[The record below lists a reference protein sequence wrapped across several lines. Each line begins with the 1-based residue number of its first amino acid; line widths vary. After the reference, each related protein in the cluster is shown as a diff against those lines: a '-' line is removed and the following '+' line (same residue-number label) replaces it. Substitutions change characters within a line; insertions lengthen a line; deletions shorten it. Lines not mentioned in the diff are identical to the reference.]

1 MKRAGRDGVLVA
13 IEGIDGAGKTT
24 QVARLAEALTR
35 EGYEV
40 VQTHEPTD
48 GPHGRRLRAS
58 ATLGRLSP
66 EEELETFV
74 ADRTEHV
81 ATLIKPSLAA
91 GRVVL
96 VDRYYFSS
104 MAYQGARGLDPREI
118 QRRNEAIAPRPH
130 LLVILEIDARAGVER
145 VNARG
150 KGNLFE
156 REDDLRRAAKIFD
169 GVTEPAPLRLDA
181 TGPRD
186 EITAAILKAL
196 EPLLVA

>member
-1 MKRAGRDGVLVA
+1 MTLKKNSDSAWRSASTSSRASPRYCKAVSIFSSL
-13 IEGIDGAGKTT
+13 
-24 QVARLAEALTR
+24 
-35 EGYEV
+35 
-40 VQTHEPTD
+40 
-48 GPHGRRLRAS
+48 RLRAS

-118 QRRNEAIAPRPH
+118 QRRNEAIAPRPD

-156 REDDLRRAAKIFD
+156 REDDLRRAARIFD

-186 EITAAILKAL
+186 EITAAIMKAL
-196 EPLLVA
+196 EPLLVV